1 MEAWRAETVEAA
13 LPVPA
18 GAPDTH
24 ALQAL
29 VHVTALT
36 PAPLLLAGLALA
48 SVPRDQDVH
57 EVCPLVFRII

>member
-29 VHVTALT
+29 VHVTALP
-36 PAPLLLAGLALA
+36 PAPLLVAVLALA
-48 SVPRDQDVH
+48 SVP
-57 EVCPLVFRII
+57 